1 MVAMTD
7 AGSSTSTAPARGG
20 ATRSGRGSHAAVWV
34 TASIFLAMF
43 TLLASRMASGQD
55 PALRARAAATPPP
68 PHRVL
73 VRRVIE
79 RRVIV
84 HLPPTAP
91 PQANSSSQ
99 QLGAGASPF
108 STAVTRT
115 S

>member
-1 MVAMTD
+1 MTTD
-7 AGSSTSTAPARGG
+7 RSTQPPGAR
-20 ATRSGRGSHAAVWV
+20 ARRGSPLRTLWV
-34 TASIFLAMF
+34 ATCLFLA
-43 TLLASRMASGQD
+43 LLAVLAWRMAAGAD

-68 PHRVL
+68 PRRIL

-99 QLGAGASPF
+99 RLGAGASPF